1 MYLNILGTII
11 LNQCDKFLLP
21 TLFVNVDKNK
31 RRQSTVCYCLLN
43 CFTLKK
49 ETVKGKMFT
58 HAIKLIKRLVIQSC
72 QAVSSNYIRNVF
84 YEYKLWQHDDNP
96 YLSIDRPE
104 EKEKIRWILFAERW
118 QTHYVQSST

>member
-1 MYLNILGTII
+1 MYLDILGKII

-21 TLFVNVDKNK
+21 ALFANVYKNEC
-31 RRQSTVCYCLLN
+31 RQSTAWSTLN

-49 ETVKGKMFT
+49 ETVKGKMFI

-84 YEYKLWQHDDNP
+84 CEYKLWQHDDNP

-104 EKEKIRWILFAERW
+104 EKEKIRRIIFAER
-118 QTHYVQSST
+118 